1 MKYIKI
7 LIGIA
12 VLTISNKSYSQ
23 WTEQFN
29 NSDWIHAVYFLD
41 NDTGYAAS
49 WGGKIYNTTDG
60 GVTWVEQLYDNQA
73 GFNDLFFYNSEVGY
87 AVGYNSKI
95 YKTINGGLTWTEL
108 SGVPAGDYEAINC
121 PNIDTC
127 FVCGL
132 DNVIK
137 TTDGGNNWQTV
148 FTVPSGSLFGI
159 DFLNT
164 NYGFITGNQ
173 TYKTT
178 DGGSN
183 WNEVSNLANYDIQFY
198 NENIGYAIAFYDT
211 LRKTTDGGLSWT
223 NIPTGSDHYLA
234 DIQVLSEDLVFVA
247 CTTQVFTVIKTNDGG
262 NNFFIQDQT
271 SDSIGLNKIFLLNGS
286 TGWAVGLSG
295 IYHTQNGGGAG
306 LPLEINQNEKIDLIK
321 ISVFPNPINKER
333 EINIK
338 SNEKSKIN
346 LYLYNYIGQPV
357 DFIANLLLEKGTNTL
372 KLDSD
377 LVVGFYTVVVETEN
391 ERHEFKLMLIE

>member
-29 NSDWIHAVYFLD
+29 NSDWIHAVYFLN
-41 NDTGYAAS
+41 NDSGFVAS

-73 GFNDLFFYNSEVGY
+73 GFNDLFFYNSEVGF
-87 AVGYNSKI
+87 AVGYNNKV

-108 SGVPAGDYEAINC
+108 IGVPAGDYEAISC

-132 DNVIK
+132 ENVIK
-137 TTDGGNNWQTV
+137 TTDGGSTWQTI
-148 FTVPSGSLFGI
+148 FTMPSGYLFGM

-164 NYGFITGNQ
+164 NYGFITGYK
-173 TYKTT
+173 TYKTN
-178 DGGSN
+178 DGGNN
-183 WNEVSNLANYDIQFY
+183 WTEIYGKTNQDIQFFS
-198 NENIGYAIAFYDT
+198 ENIGYAIAEFDT
-211 LRKTTDGGLSWT
+211 LRKTTDGGINWT
-223 NIPTGSDHYLA
+223 EIPIGANLIFEDL
-234 DIQVLSEDLVFVA
+234 QVLNEDLVFVA
-247 CTTQVFTVIKTNDGG
+247 CTTQVFTILKTNDGG
-262 NNFFIQDQT
+262 NTFYIQEQT
-271 SDSIGLNKIFLLNGS
+271 SDSIGLNNIFLLNS
-286 TGWAVGLSG
+286 SVGWAVGLSG
-295 IYHTQNGGGAG
+295 IFHTENGGGAG
-306 LPLEINQNEKIDLIK
+306 LPLEINQNEKVDLKK
-321 ISVFPNPINKER
+321 ISIFPNPINKER
-333 EINIK
+333 EICIK
-338 SNEKSKIN
+338 SNEKIKVN
-346 LYLYNYIGQPV
+346 LYFYNNIGQSV

-372 KLDSD
+372 KLASD
-377 LVVGFYTVVVETEN
+377 LGDGFYTVVVETED